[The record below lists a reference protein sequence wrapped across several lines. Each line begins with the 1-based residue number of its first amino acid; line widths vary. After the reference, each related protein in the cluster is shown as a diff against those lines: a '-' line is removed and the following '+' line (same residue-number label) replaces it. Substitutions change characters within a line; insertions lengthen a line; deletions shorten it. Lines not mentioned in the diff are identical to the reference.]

1 MNPGHDRE
9 KIVNIEERIPKIKE
23 QRKQKANRRLIS
35 FIMLFFMMV
44 LIIVYLQTPI
54 SKISSISVTG
64 NENVS
69 KKEIID
75 LSDIKSGDTEFWS
88 LDKKKTAKKIQENK
102 LVKKAEI
109 SKSLPNKIN
118 IAIEEYKAIAYLEK
132 DNVYYEILENG
143 SVLPNEVTPDDAGP
157 ILVNWTDAKKRVQMA
172 KQLDALSNSLK
183 QSISEVYYT
192 PVKMDQNRI
201 KLYMNDGYV
210 VTASI
215 KTFADRMKT
224 YPSIISQ
231 LNGSKKG
238 IIHLEVA
245 TYFEEFVK
253 SDSSAKKEDEN

>member
-35 FIMLFFMMV
+35 FIMLFFIMV

-54 SKISSISVTG
+54 SKVSTISVTG

-75 LSDIKSGDTEFWS
+75 LSDINSGDTEFWS
-88 LDKKKTAKKIQENK
+88 LDKQKTEKKIQQNK

-132 DNVYYEILENG
+132 DDVYYEVLENG
-143 SVLPNEVTPDDAGP
+143 SVLPNEVTPDDAR
-157 ILVNWTDAKKRVQMA
+157 TDFSELDKREEAV
-172 KQLDALSNSLK
+172 SNG
-183 QSISEVYYT
+183 QAARCV
-192 PVKMDQNRI
+192 VK
-201 KLYMNDGYV
+201 
-210 VTASI
+210 
-215 KTFADRMKT
+215 
-224 YPSIISQ
+224 
-231 LNGSKKG
+231 
-238 IIHLEVA
+238 
-245 TYFEEFVK
+245 FVK
-253 SDSSAKKEDEN
+253 TVDFRDLLYACKNG